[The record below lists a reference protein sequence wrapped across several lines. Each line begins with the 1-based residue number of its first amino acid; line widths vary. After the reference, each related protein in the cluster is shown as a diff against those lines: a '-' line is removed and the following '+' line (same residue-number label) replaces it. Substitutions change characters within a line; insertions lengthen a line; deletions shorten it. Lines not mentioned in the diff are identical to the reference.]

1 MHIAISKDVMKD
13 RRSIE
18 HAFYF
23 KNGFTYPPKKKKK
36 KKIGKQVHIGLQ
48 AVRA

>member
-1 MHIAISKDVMKD
+1 MHIAISKDAMKD
-13 RRSIE
+13 RRSVE
-18 HAFYF
+18 HFFYF
-23 KNGFTYPPKKKKK
+23 KNGCTYPP